1 MSVPLLVRRAGEL
14 VSDLLFP
21 QRCISCGKEGRLIC
35 HNCMGKLPRIT
46 APVYDACDRSQP
58 GDATRPTYSPGEMTI
73 DGICSPFRFDGAI
86 REAVH
91 QLKYRNVRA
100 LARPLANLLY
110 DYLVRNP
117 LPADVLVP
125 VALHRQRLRERG
137 YNQSG
142 LLARELG
149 RLAGLPV
156 VEGCLV
162 RQRYTAAQARTSNV
176 AERQQNMVSAFTC
189 RDDCLRGKHV
199 LLIDDVCTSGA
210 TLDSCAAALKLG
222 GAASVWGLTLAREE

>member
-1 MSVPLLVRRAGEL
+1 MP
-14 VSDLLFP
+14 
-21 QRCISCGKEGRLIC
+21 
-35 HNCMGKLPRIT
+35 
-46 APVYDACDRSQP
+46 
-58 GDATRPTYSPGEMTI
+58 
-73 DGICSPFRFDGAI
+73 
-86 REAVH
+86 
-91 QLKYRNVRA
+91 
-100 LARPLANLLY
+100 LARLMY
-110 DYLVRNP
+110 DYLVNNP
-117 LPADVLVP
+117 IPADVLVP

-142 LLARELG
+142 LLAVELG

-176 AERQQNMVSAFTC
+176 TERRQNILGAFAC
-189 RDDCLRGKHV
+189 RDNRLRGKQV

-210 TLDSCAAALKLG
+210 TLDSCAVALKLG